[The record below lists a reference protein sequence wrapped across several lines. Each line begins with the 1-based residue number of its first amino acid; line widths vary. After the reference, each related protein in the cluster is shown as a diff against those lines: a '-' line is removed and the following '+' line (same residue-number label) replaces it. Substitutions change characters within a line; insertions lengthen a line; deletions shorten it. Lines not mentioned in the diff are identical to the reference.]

1 MPDPTEVTLRT
12 YEAHADRYTADRHS
26 AEAAFSADVL
36 ALLEAL
42 VGRLPAGA
50 RVLEIGTGP
59 GMEADYL
66 EDRGL
71 AVDRT
76 DAAPAFVRRLRE
88 QGHGAR
94 LLDVRHGDLGG
105 PHDAILANAVLL
117 HLDRQAAALALAAC
131 RDAVRPGGLL
141 ALTLKEGDGEAWSS
155 AKLSDPR
162 WFVYWRKD
170 ALQDL
175 LAAAGWKVLSL
186 RQVQGRT
193 EPWLHALCER

>member
-1 MPDPTEVTLRT
+1 V
-12 YEAHADRYTADRHS
+12 
-26 AEAAFSADVL
+26 
-36 ALLEAL
+36 
-42 VGRLPAGA
+42 
-50 RVLEIGTGP
+50 
-59 GMEADYL
+59 
-66 EDRGL
+66 
-71 AVDRT
+71 VDRT

-155 AKLSDPR
+155 AKLQAPR

-175 LAAAGWKVLSL
+175 LAAAAGRCCRSDRCRAGQSRGCTPSVSAERHPDRRVPGLHPADAGTDLSGGP
-186 RQVQGRT
+186 RR
-193 EPWLHALCER
+193 HDAR